1 MSDERRPGRHSY
13 GGGNQPQWPSGEEP
27 RWPTGEETQW
37 ERPPAGPARHGPPQW
52 PGAQHSDPR
61 GGQQPPAG
69 ADGPAGPTGPAGG
82 MPGYGDPGQPPQ
94 QGGGGAPG
102 RPHGSFDDDYVTEM
116 LPPIDRDDYEPFP
129 GAEPQLLTHRDDG
142 AAAPADPAAEQRINA
157 YLSGTAITGAA
168 GSGVSAAHAE
178 SGADP
183 GGDSGG
189 GGDRTKPG
197 RKRGVWL
204 RRAIY
209 TFVALFVVLPMA
221 AFGITYLF
229 VDVPTPHEVAEAQG
243 GVVPYFYANGDEM
256 GRDAPDGN
264 RVVLSASEIPAEMK
278 HAAYAAE
285 DETFETNRGF
295 DLTAI
300 ARAAY
305 LQLTGGSGGGS
316 TITQQYIK
324 VATDSDEHTLQ
335 RKATEVVRAFK
346 MNNQQTKSEII
357 TAYLNTIYLGRG
369 AYGVQAAAQA
379 YYGKDVEELDK
390 HEAAFLAGIIQA
402 PSRSDNRDYAERRWN
417 YVMDQ
422 MVANDWMSGAE
433 RAESTFPEPL
443 PPEATQMT
451 TMGGPKHYIKERIN
465 EELEE
470 IGYSESEVRANSYQ
484 IHTTIE
490 QRAQDIAQDSVREVM
505 DGQPEML
512 RKALVAVDPNS
523 GAVRAYYGGEVTE
536 QNQRDWAHTARNPGS
551 TMKPFDF
558 VALLQQGK
566 GPGETYD
573 GSSPRTFGEGDEPVT
588 INNVNGDSCANCTVA
603 EAMKRSL
610 NTVFYD
616 IVVNDTGPA
625 AVAKAARSAG
635 MSERSELSTADA
647 GIAIG
652 GGATTVTP
660 RDMAAAF
667 ATFAADGIQRDS
679 HLISKLTT
687 DDGETIYQHRPEGEP
702 AFASDEEESEQI
714 AGNVTQTLEP
724 VLPYSNLSCAG
735 GRPCAGKTGTHQS
748 HEEGENSQA
757 WMAGYTPSISIA
769 VWVGDSG
776 SDPIRDANGAKI
788 YGSGLPGQ
796 IWKDFTDTYLEGTP
810 HEDFTEV
817 ETIGEPAQPPR
828 PTEWEQGGGDPDD
841 APPPRD
847 ENGREDEGRDN
858 GGNGGGDDGT
868 GGDGEGDDGGQDGGN
883 GGGDDGTGDG
893 TGGEDDGT
901 DGGPGNGNGGQ
912 DGDDNGGDEDGTND
926 FMP

>member
-1 MSDERRPGRHSY
+1 
-13 GGGNQPQWPSGEEP
+13 
-27 RWPTGEETQW
+27 
-37 ERPPAGPARHGPPQW
+37 
-52 PGAQHSDPR
+52 
-61 GGQQPPAG
+61 
-69 ADGPAGPTGPAGG
+69 
-82 MPGYGDPGQPPQ
+82 
-94 QGGGGAPG
+94 
-102 RPHGSFDDDYVTEM
+102 M
-116 LPPIDRDDYEPFP
+116 LPPIDRDDYQPFP
-129 GAEPQLLTHRDDG
+129 GAEPQLLTHREDG
-142 AAAPADPAAEQRINA
+142 TAAPTDPAAEQRINA

-168 GSGVSAAHAE
+168 GSGATAAHAE
-178 SGADP
+178 PGAEP
-183 GGDSGG
+183 GGGG
-189 GGDRTKPG
+189 GGDRTKP
-197 RKRGVWL
+197 RRRRGVWL

-209 TFVALFVVLPMA
+209 AFVALFVVLPMA
-221 AFGITYLF
+221 AFGIAYLV

-243 GVVPYFYANGDEM
+243 GVVPYFYSDGEEM

-264 RVVLSASEIPAEMK
+264 RVILSASEIPDEMK

-285 DETFETNRGF
+285 DATFETNRGF

-335 RKATEVVRAFK
+335 RKATEIVRAFK

-369 AYGVQAAAQA
+369 AYGVQAASQA
-379 YYGKDVEELDK
+379 YYGKDVEDLDK
-390 HEAAFLAGIIQA
+390 HEAAFIAGIIQA

-422 MVANDWMSGAE
+422 MVANDWMSDAE
-433 RAESTFPEPL
+433 RSRSGFPEPL
-443 PPEATQMT
+443 PHEATQMT

-470 IGYSESEVRANSYQ
+470 IGYSESEVRANGYQ
-484 IHTTIE
+484 VHTTIE
-490 QRAQDIAQDSVREVM
+490 QRAQDAAQESVREVM
-505 DGQPEML
+505 DGQPENL
-512 RKALVAVDPNS
+512 RDALVAVDPNS
-523 GAVRAYYGGEVTE
+523 GAVRAYYGGEVSE
-536 QNQRDWAHTARNPGS
+536 KNQRDWANTARNPGS
-551 TMKPFDF
+551 TMKAFDF

-573 GSSPRTFGEGDEPVT
+573 GSSPRTFGAGDEPVT
-588 INNVNGDSCANCTVA
+588 INNVNGESCGNCTVA

-616 IVVNDTGPA
+616 MVVNDTGPA
-625 AVAKAARSAG
+625 AVAEAARSAG

-660 RDMAAAF
+660 RDMASAF

-748 HEEGENSQA
+748 HVDGENSQA
-757 WMAGYTPSISIA
+757 WMVGYTPSISTA

-776 SDPIRDANGAKI
+776 SDPIRDANDAKI

-796 IWKDFTDTYLEGTP
+796 IWKTFTDTYLEGTP

-817 ETIGEPAQPPR
+817 KTIGKPSEPPE
-828 PTEWEQGGGDPDD
+828 PTERERGGGPDD

-847 ENGREDEGRDN
+847 ENGREDEGRED
-858 GGNGGGDDGT
+858 GGNGN
-868 GGDGEGDDGGQDGGN
+868 GGDGGQDDGDGGN
-883 GGGDDGTGDG
+883 GGDGGQDDG
-893 TGGEDDGT
+893 TGGEDGGDGGQDDGT
-901 DGGPGNGNGGQ
+901 GDDGGDGGDDGPGNGPGGQ
-912 DGDDNGGDEDGTND
+912 DGGDEDGGNG